1 MYLSNLFKEDRY
13 LKTPMVDSESDYIL
27 LVERGAG
34 VGTQRGDGDQRRLAF
49 NNDLSADIKKK
60 MNDIDAHGA
69 QMYLNKKTGYYRL
82 EFKDKT
88 VLKFSAGRW
97 KTFTLS
103 MRSHLLDDALRAIMV
118 RIENDLQRRYL

>member
-88 VLKFSAGRW
+88 VLKFSENRW
-97 KTFTLS
+97 KTSNLS
-103 MRSHLLDDALRAIMV
+103 MRSHLLDDALRAIIV
-118 RIENDLQRRYL
+118 RIENDWQRRYL

>member
-88 VLKFSAGRW
+88 VLKFSADRW
-97 KTFTLS
+97 ETFTLS